1 MNPGAVRRKLPT
13 HVLLLIML
21 VGGIACA
28 QSPTPSARAWDQPA
42 ATLTVQIADLLGPG
56 PVHLTIRNLSSIPT
70 DEIPAIRR
78 ALEQDLQAHGIQASG
93 ADAANSIRLTLSEN
107 LRERLWVAEV
117 VEGSETHIAMV
128 RVAGGMAR
136 QETQTAALTLRA
148 QNLLTAE
155 TPLLAA
161 VESGESLIVIE
172 SDQIAVFAHSAEA
185 WKQQYS
191 FPISHKTTAQ
201 RDPRAVVVP
210 SADGRGFRAALAG
223 IACAGT
229 LDSAAQPQ
237 SWTVQ
242 CHDSDDPWPIAIP
255 GGNAAAP
262 TQLRAFSNAAR
273 DYFMGVVTPSL
284 GVDLPPF
291 YTAALVPRPDGAGL
305 LIGGIDGKVQLAES
319 GALKQVSGTRD
330 WGSDF
335 AVLLSGCG
343 HGTQV
348 IASGSGEA
356 LTDSLRAFE
365 LPALEAIPSSAP
377 LAMDGTVT
385 ALFAATDGKSVIAIV
400 RKPAVPA
407 QPDSYEVDRV
417 TANCN

>member
-1 MNPGAVRRKLPT
+1 
-13 HVLLLIML
+13 
-21 VGGIACA
+21 
-28 QSPTPSARAWDQPA
+28 
-42 ATLTVQIADLLGPG
+42 
-56 PVHLTIRNLSSIPT
+56 
-70 DEIPAIRR
+70 
-78 ALEQDLQAHGIQASG
+78 
-93 ADAANSIRLTLSEN
+93 
-107 LRERLWVAEV
+107 
-117 VEGSETHIAMV
+117 
-128 RVAGGMAR
+128 
-136 QETQTAALTLRA
+136 
-148 QNLLTAE
+148 
-155 TPLLAA
+155 
-161 VESGESLIVIE
+161 
-172 SDQIAVFAHSAEA
+172 
-185 WKQQYS
+185 
-191 FPISHKTTAQ
+191 
-201 RDPRAVVVP
+201 
-210 SADGRGFRAALAG
+210 
-223 IACAGT
+223 
-229 LDSAAQPQ
+229 
-237 SWTVQ
+237 
-242 CHDSDDPWPIAIP
+242 
-255 GGNAAAP
+255 
-262 TQLRAFSNAAR
+262 
-273 DYFMGVVTPSL
+273 MGVVTPSL